1 MRNEPLSVSD
11 DELLQD
17 QCSPTCRALVPFV
30 APLQW
35 SEVPDQQQ
43 SRADFVAH
51 LIATE
56 QGHRPGRQQERATV
70 DARMAYGTS
79 SRPCTKAGLRMKTT
93 I

>member
-1 MRNEPLSVSD
+1 MRNEPLSISD
-11 DELLQD
+11 DELLRD
-17 QCSPTCRALVPFV
+17 RRSSTCRALVPFV